1 MADTLVETDELE
13 VKFPVRQGVFSR
25 VSGYVRAVDGVSL
38 KLKRGE
44 TFGLVGES
52 GCGKTTLGRAILAL
66 LKPTG
71 GRVIFDG
78 TDISLL
84 SRRERRESRRRMQ
97 PIFQDPFDSLNP
109 RLTVGGTIGEPL
121 SVHKA
126 GNRRERRR
134 RVQELLERVGLPA
147 AAVNRYPHE
156 FSGGQRQRI
165 GIARAL
171 ALEPEFVVC
180 DEPVSALDVSIQAQI
195 INLLGD
201 LQGELGLTY
210 LFIAHDLAV
219 VRHISN
225 RVGVMYLGKIVEQ
238 AETEKLFRKA
248 LHPYTRLL
256 LDSIPVPDPRQKK
269 SGGIR
274 GGEEAGEARVE
285 GCRFRP
291 RCKVGDEKCEQA
303 EPPLVE
309 VRPGHYV
316 ACFKVENAGAE
327 E

>member
-1 MADTLVETDELE
+1 
-13 VKFPVRQGVFSR
+13 
-25 VSGYVRAVDGVSL
+25 
-38 KLKRGE
+38 
-44 TFGLVGES
+44 
-52 GCGKTTLGRAILAL
+52 
-66 LKPTG
+66 
-71 GRVIFDG
+71 
-78 TDISLL
+78 
-84 SRRERRESRRRMQ
+84 MQ

-134 RVQELLERVGLPA
+134 RVQELLEQVGLPA

-238 AETEKLFRKA
+238 AETEELFGKA

-274 GGEEAGEARVE
+274 GGEEPLEAKVE

-309 VRPGHYV
+309 VWSGHYV
-316 ACFKVENAGAE
+316 ACFKVENASAE